1 MIAML
6 TGEIVVVDLNHNY
19 IFLRTSRNISYEV
32 HLTNS
37 LIERLASVEN
47 NIEEIQLYTFTV
59 YKENDATLYGFETL
73 QERRMFKKL
82 LSVKGVGPST
92 ALAILSD
99 MEYDEL
105 AEALVAENVEKFT
118 AVKGIGEATAKNIV
132 AKLGNFEK

>member
-6 TGEIVVVDLNHNY
+6 TGEVVVVDLNHNY

-32 HLTNS
+32 HLTRS
-37 LIERLASVEN
+37 LIERLADVKN

-73 QERRMFKKL
+73 QERRMFEKL

-92 ALAILSD
+92 TLTILSD
-99 MEYDEL
+99 MEYEEL
-105 AEALVAENVEKFT
+105 AEALVAENIEKFT
-118 AVKGIGEATAKNIV
+118 AVKGIGEATAKNII